1 MTQLIS
7 IACRPAENVIL
18 PADMKHFMQ
27 QFVHDNN
34 ALRKYNFMV
43 ADNSIQT
50 KYSVLKDFSSN
61 CIMPELF
68 VANETEQPDTEKRM
82 VAYRKYAL
90 PLLRQVALDAIH
102 KSAIGLERI
111 TDIITV
117 SCTGL
122 YAPGLETELLEALNL
137 SAEVNRF
144 GVNFMGCYAAF
155 HAFRLANLIA
165 VQNPDAIVLIASVEL
180 CTLHFR
186 NDTSDDNIL
195 STYLF
200 GDGAAACLMAG
211 KNVKTDSLANMTDY
225 QSSLIP
231 EGKKD
236 MQWLI
241 GNHGFEM
248 VLSNKISKHI
258 QSSIKQIF
266 EAFLLRNGINK
277 STDMDFCIHPGGKN
291 ILKAFE
297 SAIGLSNEQLK
308 ASYDVLRDYANM
320 SSVSIFFVLEKILE
334 EKSQKPIYAVAFG
347 PGLTLEQTLFQ
358 RN

>member
-1 MTQLIS
+1 MTQLVS

-27 QFVHDNN
+27 RFVHDHN

-50 KYSVLKDFSSN
+50 KYSVLKDFASN
-61 CIMPELF
+61 CIRPELF

-82 VAYRKYAL
+82 LVYRKHAL
-90 PLLRQVALDAIH
+90 PLLLQVALDAIN
-102 KSAIGLERI
+102 KSAIGSEKI

-122 YAPGLETELLEALNL
+122 YAPGLETELLESLNL
-137 SAEVNRF
+137 SADVNRF

-155 HAFRLANLIA
+155 HAFRLAKLIA
-165 VQNPDAIVLIASVEL
+165 VQNPEAVVLIASVEL

-211 KNVKTDSLANMTDY
+211 KNVKTKSLAEMLNY
-225 QSSLIP
+225 QSSLVV

-258 QSSIKQIF
+258 QFSIKQIF
-266 EAFLLRNGINK
+266 EEFLAKNGMNS
-277 STDMDFCIHPGGKN
+277 STETDFCIHPGGKN

-297 SAIGLSNEQLK
+297 SAIGLRSDQLK
-308 ASYDVLRDYANM
+308 ASYDVLRDYGNM